1 MTCEFIPA
9 AQLKKQFRVLG
20 HFYNVV
26 VGGQRVFCR
35 SSLEIVRDALFPN
48 RLDAAPDA
56 IVVMMNP
63 GSSQPLATV
72 PEEVDHTAF
81 PFTRKK
87 LVATKPDTT
96 QYQIMRLMH
105 YCGWD
110 HVRVLNLSDLREA
123 SSASFVKQY
132 RSLEAEHKYSKHS
145 IFCPSRKRE
154 LSDSLRRSP
163 GAPIISAW
171 GTSAKLDPL
180 IQRCTYAINEHGQF
194 MGLKHVD
201 GFDRYLHPLPRM
213 QEDKQAWVDDMVKL
227 VQTL

>member
-1 MTCEFIPA
+1 
-9 AQLKKQFRVLG
+9 
-20 HFYNVV
+20 
-26 VGGQRVFCR
+26 
-35 SSLEIVRDALFPN
+35 
-48 RLDAAPDA
+48 
-56 IVVMMNP
+56 
-63 GSSQPLATV
+63 LATV

-180 IQRCTYAINEHGQF
+180 IQRCTHAINEHGQF

>member
-1 MTCEFIPA
+1 MTCSFIPA
-9 AQLKKQFRVLG
+9 DQLKKQFRVLG

-35 SSLEIVRDALFPN
+35 SSLEIVRDALPPSG
-48 RLDAAPDA
+48 LDAAPDA
-56 IVVMMNP
+56 LVVMMNP

-81 PFTRKK
+81 PLTRKK

-96 QYQIMRLMH
+96 QYQVMRLMH
-105 YCGWD
+105 YSGWN

-132 RSLEAEHKYSKHS
+132 RSLEGEHKYSKHS
-145 IFCPSRKRE
+145 IFCPSRERE
-154 LSDSLRRSP
+154 LSESLRRLQ

-171 GTSAKLDPL
+171 GTSEKLDPL
-180 IQRCTYAINEHGQF
+180 IQRCTRALNEHGALV
-194 MGLKHVD
+194 GLKHAS
-201 GFDRYLHPLPRM
+201 GADRYLHPLPRM
-213 QEDKQAWVDDMVKL
+213 QQAKQAWIDDMVQL
-227 VQTL
+227 VRAS

>member
-9 AQLKKQFRVLG
+9 DQLKKQFRVLG

-81 PFTRKK
+81 PFTRKN

-132 RSLEAEHKYSKHS
+132 RSLEAEHNYSKHS

-154 LSDSLRRSP
+154 LSDSLRRSSD
-163 GAPIISAW
+163 APIISAW

-180 IQRCTYAINEHGQF
+180 IQRCTHAINERGQF
-194 MGLKHVD
+194 VGLKHVD

-213 QEDKQAWVDDMVKL
+213 QEAKQAWVDDMVKL